1 MAPSKKP
8 STKNTSSDSKKQ
20 KKEKLFHPQSRKA
33 GQLVRS
39 HIRKSKLEDLARK
52 RSHKRLSQVDVLG
65 FFYSTLPPEGEL
77 SLDELH
83 LIVRDIWLTR
93 HDKDLEQERA
103 KRRKGRPK
111 SVKEIQIEELNVR
124 EAEEYRTGLEVP
136 DLTHGVN
143 VEIFRKWDQKEAGYL
158 QMLRY
163 VRISSGDQEKV
174 VVSRPGQHPRLV
186 SAIKAVATME
196 ATPSGDAEAMDTM
209 G

>member
-39 HIRKSKLEDLARK
+39 HIRKSKLEDLAQK
-52 RSHKRLSQVDVLG
+52 RSHKRLSQGARIFRLRAFCLVSGFLTWGCGVVFLVDVLG

-83 LIVRDIWLTR
+83 LIVRDIWLAR

-124 EAEEYRTGLEVP
+124 EAEEYRTGLGSSPFV
-136 DLTHGVN
+136 VN
-143 VEIFRKWDQKEAGYL
+143 FFFFFCGTPMQTTIFPHYARG
-158 QMLRY
+158 
-163 VRISSGDQEKV
+163 
-174 VVSRPGQHPRLV
+174 P
-186 SAIKAVATME
+186 
-196 ATPSGDAEAMDTM
+196 
-209 G
+209 